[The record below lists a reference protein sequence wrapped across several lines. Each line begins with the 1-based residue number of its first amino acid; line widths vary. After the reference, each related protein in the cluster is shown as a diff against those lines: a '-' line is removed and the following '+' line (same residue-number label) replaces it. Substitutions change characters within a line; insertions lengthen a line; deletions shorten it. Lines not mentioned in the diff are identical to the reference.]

1 MTMRIGADMLPPYP
15 SRAGVVPVAPR
26 PAPSAGSSGDAELLR
41 QTVEELRSQV
51 KQQQQEIEE
60 ISAGLRRIEDE
71 FQDLRRA
78 LGG

>member
-1 MTMRIGADMLPPYP
+1 M
-15 SRAGVVPVAPR
+15 PVAPR
-26 PAPSAGSSGDAELLR
+26 PAPPAGSSGDVDLLR

-60 ISAGLRRIEDE
+60 LTAGFRRIEDE
-71 FQDLRRA
+71 FQDLKRA